1 MTKAIRGGITAPKGF
16 KASAVNCGI
25 KKRRKDLALIYSDI
39 PARATALFTTNR
51 IQAAPLIIAREHLRN
66 SRAQSIIINSGNANA
81 CTGPRGLDNARL
93 MAKLT
98 AEQLGIK
105 EEDIL
110 VASTG
115 IIGKPLPMDYVEKG
129 VRKLVP
135 SLSRQGGR
143 EAAQAIMTTD
153 TSVKD
158 MAVKIQLRDK
168 KIRVGGMAK
177 GAGMISPHLATMLVF
192 LTTDA
197 LISKEALRKALKVS
211 VDKSF
216 NSITIDGAMSTND
229 MVVILANGLAKND
242 EIRDSGEDFSRFQE
256 ALDRVTLYLAKM
268 MVADGEGA
276 TKFIEVKVKNAKN
289 FLEAKRAAS
298 SIANSNL
305 VKTALYGEDPN
316 WGRIMAALGQAAVEL
331 NEGKVDIRLG
341 RQLIV
346 KGGKEKKF
354 DSAKVKKIM
363 AEPEI
368 KITVDLNL
376 GKGEATF
383 WTCDLSEDY
392 VRINSRY
399 ST

>member
-16 KASAVNCGI
+16 KAGAVNCGI
-25 KKRRKDLALIYSDI
+25 KKRRKDLALIYSDV
-39 PARATALFTTNR
+39 PARAAALFTTNR
-51 IQAAPLIIAREHLRN
+51 IQAAPLTITKDHLRN
-66 SRAQSIIINSGNANA
+66 SQAQAVIVNSGNANA
-81 CTGPRGLDNARL
+81 CTGKRGLEDARL

-98 AEQLGIK
+98 ARQLGIK
-105 EEDIL
+105 EEDVL
-110 VASTG
+110 AASTG
-115 IIGKPLPMDYVEKG
+115 IIGKPLPMDCVEKG
-129 VRKLVP
+129 IRKLVP
-135 SLSRQGGR
+135 LLTRKEGR

-177 GAGMISPHLATMLVF
+177 GAGMISPHLATMLCF

-197 LISKEALRKALKVS
+197 LISKQAVRKALKNS

-268 MVADGEGA
+268 IVADGEGA

-316 WGRIMAALGQAAVEL
+316 WGRIMAALGQAGIEV
-331 NEGKVDIRLG
+331 NEGKVDIHLG
-341 RQLIV
+341 KELIV
-346 KGGKEKKF
+346 ERGKEKNF
-354 DSAKVKKIM
+354 SRAKIKKTM

-376 GKGEATF
+376 RKGEATF

-399 ST
+399 PT

>member
-1 MTKAIRGGITAPKGF
+1 MLLKERSLSSRKENLNWLGQARTEF
-16 KASAVNCGI
+16 KRLKEQHTEESG
-25 KKRRKDLALIYSDI
+25 K
-39 PARATALFTTNR
+39 ARA
-51 IQAAPLIIAREHLRN
+51 
-66 SRAQSIIINSGNANA
+66 IIINSGNANA
-81 CTGPRGLDNARL
+81 CTGKRGLEDAHL

-98 AEQLGIK
+98 ARQLGIK
-105 EEDIL
+105 EEDVL

-115 IIGKPLPMDYVEKG
+115 IIGKPLPIGRVERG
-129 VRKLVP
+129 IRKLVP

-177 GAGMISPHLATMLVF
+177 GAAMISPHLATMLCF

-197 LISKEALRKALKVS
+197 LISKQALRKALKNS

-242 EIRDSGEDFSRFQE
+242 EIGDRGEDFARFQE

-268 MVADGEGA
+268 IVADGEGA

-316 WGRIMAALGQAAVEL
+316 WGRIMAALGQAGVEVE
-331 NEGKVDIRLG
+331 EGRVDIYLG
-341 RQLIV
+341 GQLIV
-346 KGGKEKKF
+346 KGGEEKKF
-354 DSAKVKKIM
+354 DSAKIKKTM
-363 AEPEI
+363 AEPTIE
-368 KITVDLNL
+368 ITVDLKL
-376 GKGEATF
+376 TQAKACGYRAEKGEATF

-399 ST
+399 PT